1 MTRFNLGQ
9 LSLTLRLMMF
19 VGTAIAL
26 SLIVSGFLVLKS
38 VKNHFAEQ
46 DYEEL
51 VVVLE
56 SIKHQLNSIDADTAK
71 VQQALSKA
79 VSGHHGIFFRV
90 DTVNG
95 KQLFLSKGAEF
106 LERLEYEQ
114 KLESASREQLK
125 KWQIGNGLYRG
136 LIAELSVNGQTYNV
150 ITAMDMA
157 FHKQFLDKFTIK
169 MWLMMLAIGIVTMSA
184 TWFGIYQGHRP
195 LKSLSTKIRNIQ
207 TNQLDE
213 RLNPDDLPIEL
224 RDLALSFNEMLQHV
238 EEGFERLSN
247 FSADIAHE
255 LRTPLTNIIT
265 QNQVMVVQHRSSDE
279 YRELLY
285 SNLEELE
292 RLAKMVSQML
302 WLAQSDNK
310 LIKPAAKFINL
321 NQEVK
326 ELLEFFEAL
335 ASEKNIKLIQ
345 EGELP
350 RIYADRDLLR
360 RAISNLISNAIRH
373 TPSGKAIRVVA
384 SANQQ
389 DKIQLDFINPGKP
402 IPGQHLT
409 KVFDRFYRVDPSR
422 SEHPDGTGLGLA
434 ITKSIIEAH
443 GGNISVDSNLQQTV
457 FTIWLPINESD
468 KTTIELA

>member
-1 MTRFNLGQ
+1 MIFT
-9 LSLTLRLMMF
+9 
-19 VGTAIAL
+19 GTTIAL
-26 SLIVSGFLVLKS
+26 GLILSGFLMLKS
-38 VKNHFAEQ
+38 VKQHFAEQ

-51 VVVLE
+51 IVVMD
-56 SIKHQLNSIDADTAK
+56 SIKHQLSSIDGDTT
-71 VQQALSKA
+71 QIQLALSKA

-90 DTVNG
+90 DTLDG
-95 KQLFLSKGAEF
+95 KPLFLSRGAEF
-106 LERLEYEQ
+106 LKQLEY
-114 KLESASREQLK
+114 KNTTESTSRKQLK

-136 LIAELSVNGQTYNV
+136 LITELSVNSRSYNV
-150 ITAMDMA
+150 ITAMDMS
-157 FHKQFLDKFTIK
+157 FHKQFIDKFTIK
-169 MWLMMLAIGIVTMSA
+169 MWLMMLAIGIVTMGA
-184 TWFGIYQGHRP
+184 TWLGIFQGHRP

-265 QNQVMVVQHRSSDE
+265 QTQVMVVQSRSSDE
-279 YRELLY
+279 YRELIY
-285 SNLEELE
+285 SNLEEIE
-292 RLAKMVSQML
+292 RLSKMVSQML

-310 LIKPAAKFINL
+310 LIKPASKLINL
-321 NQEVK
+321 NQEII
-326 ELLEFFEAL
+326 ELLEFFETL

-345 EGELP
+345 EGKLP
-350 RIYADRDLLR
+350 WIYADRDLLR

-373 TPSGKAIRVVA
+373 TPSGKTIRVVA
-384 SANQQ
+384 SADQL
-389 DKIQLDFINPGKP
+389 DKVKLDFINPGTP
-402 IPGQHLT
+402 ITKQHLT

-422 SEHPDGTGLGLA
+422 SDYSEGTGLGLA

-443 GGNISVDSNLQQTV
+443 GGNISVTSNMQQTV
-457 FTIWLPINESD
+457 FTIWLPIEETD
-468 KTTIELA
+468 KVAYPI